1 MILEE
6 SLAGSPLVQIVWQ
19 RLQATTAEVA
29 HQLFDTLSEIAGTRL
44 VFSTLSGNGA
54 LADEYA
60 CVLRIVFGKER
71 GWNVAQKSEY
81 NAYSKDDP
89 KTRN

>member
-1 MILEE
+1 MFF
-6 SLAGSPLVQIVWQ
+6 SVY
-19 RLQATTAEVA
+19 TTTGASHVPTYST
-29 HQLFDTLSEIAGTRL
+29 HNLFDTLSENVGTRL

-81 NAYSKDDP
+81 NAYSKDDR